1 MIEIRNLTKQ
11 YGRVTAL
18 DDVSVDIGNNKIV
31 GLLGENGCGKTTL
44 MRILAGL
51 NQPSSGNILV
61 AGHVPGPKTKSL
73 VSYLPDT
80 PTLPGRA
87 RIESLIRYFAD
98 FYADFNVETCQSL
111 LAQFGILVRDRLQ
124 EMSKGQRE
132 KVHVALT
139 MSREAQV
146 YLLDE
151 PISGVDPAARDA
163 TLNTIITAM
172 RPDAL
177 MIITTHLIS
186 DIEFVL
192 DDAIFMRHGKLLNHD
207 VVDELRAGHQR
218 SLNDYFKEVYTS

>member
-1 MIEIRNLTKQ
+1 M
-11 YGRVTAL
+11 
-18 DDVSVDIGNNKIV
+18 
-31 GLLGENGCGKTTL
+31 
-44 MRILAGL
+44 
-51 NQPSSGNILV
+51 
-61 AGHVPGPKTKSL
+61 
-73 VSYLPDT
+73 
-80 PTLPGRA
+80 
-87 RIESLIRYFAD
+87 
-98 FYADFNVETCQSL
+98 QSL

-218 SLNDYFKEVYTS
+218 SLNDYLKEVYIMTTTILRHELYRTVRPLAIVGIAVLVIA

>member
-11 YGRVTAL
+11 YGRGTAL
-18 DDVSVDIGNNKIV
+18 DDVAVVMGNNRIV
-31 GLLGENGCGKTTL
+31 RLSDENGCGRRTL
-44 MRILAGL
+44 RCILTRL
-51 NQPSSGNILV
+51 NQPTSDNV
-61 AGHVPGPKTKSL
+61 HVPGDVPGRKPESP
-73 VSYLPDT
+73 VSYMPDS

-146 YLLDE
+146 YL
-151 PISGVDPAARDA
+151 
-163 TLNTIITAM
+163 
-172 RPDAL
+172 
-177 MIITTHLIS
+177 
-186 DIEFVL
+186 
-192 DDAIFMRHGKLLNHD
+192 
-207 VVDELRAGHQR
+207 
-218 SLNDYFKEVYTS
+218 

>member
-1 MIEIRNLTKQ
+1 
-11 YGRVTAL
+11 
-18 DDVSVDIGNNKIV
+18 
-31 GLLGENGCGKTTL
+31 
-44 MRILAGL
+44 
-51 NQPSSGNILV
+51 
-61 AGHVPGPKTKSL
+61 
-73 VSYLPDT
+73 
-80 PTLPGRA
+80 
-87 RIESLIRYFAD
+87 
-98 FYADFNVETCQSL
+98 DFNVETCQSL

-192 DDAIFMRHGKLLNHD
+192 DDAIFMRHGKLLNTMSSTNC
-207 VVDELRAGHQR
+207 ELVI
-218 SLNDYFKEVYTS
+218 SVL